1 MAYYTYTK
9 DPIGAFVEKEAG
21 NVFEYSINNESWAS
35 HLGEDM
41 PHKIWVGGGQI
52 NDSGWRFANV
62 RKTVAAVVV
71 DEDEFGLPVIEKWF
85 IKNHRVYNVA
95 QQYSYSHWHIVI
107 AYWNDVDV
115 GQ

>member
-41 PHKIWVGGGQI
+41 PHKIWVGGLV
-52 NDSGWRFANV
+52 NDQGYRYGTV
-62 RKTVAAVVV
+62 KKTVAYVAV
-71 DEDEFGLPVIEKWF
+71 DEDDTGMPVLEKWD
-85 IKNHRVYNVA
+85 IKRHKEY
-95 QQYSYSHWHIVI
+95 I
-107 AYWNDVDV
+107 
-115 GQ
+115 